1 MRTYKEDASLGKHY
15 SKAFIE
21 ENILQNRLTRTLW

>member
-1 MRTYKEDASLGKHY
+1 MRTYKEDTSLGKHH

-21 ENILQNRLTRTLW
+21 ENTLQSTL

>member
-1 MRTYKEDASLGKHY
+1 MRTYKEDASLGKHH

-21 ENILQNRLTRTLW
+21 ENTLQSTLTSTLC